1 MRRKTMKK
9 VKRIMLIVLGCILV
23 FFFSLCILLLVVS
36 PGKIKP
42 FVDDKGNKID
52 NSISEKIYVDIN
64 GVKQGMF
71 IKGKNINNPVLLFVH
86 GGPLMP
92 EYFLNDKYPTG
103 LEEYFTI
110 CWWEQPGVGLS
121 YSSDISKEDLTL
133 KAIIEDTI
141 EVTNFL
147 REKFD
152 KDKIYLLGHSW
163 GSFVAIQAAYRR
175 PELYNAYIGMGQITN
190 QKESEKIAYKY
201 IIDEYS
207 KLGNKKMVNKLK
219 EYSIDTSDEEL
230 IKYFKSSLRDTAMH
244 QLGIGTTHNM
254 HSVFTGIFIPVMK
267 CRGYTLEEKINIWRG
282 KSYVRNNTNLINE
295 CLFADIPSMIS
306 ELEVPCYFISGEY
319 DYTVSWE
326 LVEDYYEDLKAPDKG
341 FYLFENSAH
350 SPMFEEPEKFID
362 IMVNDVLR

>member
-1 MRRKTMKK
+1 
-9 VKRIMLIVLGCILV
+9 MLIVICILIVLILIMLLIILPPSTGKTKV
-23 FFFSLCILLLVVS
+23 FLDENGEIIQ
-36 PGKIKP
+36 G
-42 FVDDKGNKID
+42 
-52 NSISEKIYVDIN
+52 SISEKTYVEIN

-71 IKGKNINNPVLLFVH
+71 IKGKNINNQVLLFVH

-133 KAIIEDTI
+133 NAIIEDTI
-141 EVTNFL
+141 AVTNFL

-163 GSFVAIQAAYRR
+163 GSFVAIQAAYIR

-201 IIDEYS
+201 MIDEYS

-230 IKYFKSSLRDTAMH
+230 IKYYKSSLRDTAMH
-244 QLGIGTTHNM
+244 QLGIGTTHDM

-282 KSYVRNNTNLINE
+282 KAYVRNNTNLINE
-295 CLFADIPSMIS
+295 YLFVDIPSMIS

-319 DYTVSWE
+319 DYTVSWK
-326 LVEDYYEDLKAPDKG
+326 LVEEYYKDLKAPHKG

-362 IMVNDVLR
+362 IMVNDVLK

>member
-121 YSSDISKEDLTL
+121 YSADISKENLTL
-133 KAIIEDTI
+133 DAIIDDTI

-147 REKFD
+147 RE
-152 KDKIYLLGHSW
+152 
-163 GSFVAIQAAYRR
+163 
-175 PELYNAYIGMGQITN
+175 
-190 QKESEKIAYKY
+190 
-201 IIDEYS
+201 
-207 KLGNKKMVNKLK
+207 
-219 EYSIDTSDEEL
+219 
-230 IKYFKSSLRDTAMH
+230 
-244 QLGIGTTHNM
+244 
-254 HSVFTGIFIPVMK
+254 
-267 CRGYTLEEKINIWRG
+267 
-282 KSYVRNNTNLINE
+282 
-295 CLFADIPSMIS
+295 
-306 ELEVPCYFISGEY
+306 
-319 DYTVSWE
+319 
-326 LVEDYYEDLKAPDKG
+326 
-341 FYLFENSAH
+341 
-350 SPMFEEPEKFID
+350 
-362 IMVNDVLR
+362 

>member
-1 MRRKTMKK
+1 
-9 VKRIMLIVLGCILV
+9 MLIVICILIVLILIMLLIILPPSTGKTKV
-23 FFFSLCILLLVVS
+23 FLDENGEIIQ
-36 PGKIKP
+36 G
-42 FVDDKGNKID
+42 
-52 NSISEKIYVDIN
+52 SISEKTYVEIN
-64 GVKQGMF
+64 GVKQGTF
-71 IKGKNINNPVLLFVH
+71 IKGKNINNQVLLFVH

-133 KAIIEDTI
+133 NAIIEDTI
-141 EVTNFL
+141 VVTNFL

-163 GSFVAIQAAYRR
+163 GSFVAIQAAYIR

-201 IIDEYS
+201 MIDEYS

-230 IKYFKSSLRDTAMH
+230 IKYFKSSLRDIAMH
-244 QLGIGTTHNM
+244 QLGIGTTHDM

-282 KSYVRNNTNLINE
+282 KAYVRNNTNLINE
-295 CLFADIPSMIS
+295 YLFVDIPSMIS

-326 LVEDYYEDLKAPDKG
+326 LVEDYYKDLKAPHKG

-362 IMVNDVLR
+362 IMVNDVLK

>member
-1 MRRKTMKK
+1 MRRKIMKK
-9 VKRIMLIVLGCILV
+9 VKSIMLIVLVGILV
-23 FFFSLCILLLVVS
+23 FFLSFCIFLLVLS
-36 PGKIKP
+36 PGEIKQI
-42 FVDDKGNKID
+42 VDEKGNKIE

-121 YSSDISKEDLTL
+121 YSADISKENLTL
-133 KAIIEDTI
+133 DAIIDDTI
-141 EVTNFL
+141 GVTNFL
-147 REKFD
+147 REKFK

-163 GSFVAIQAAYRR
+163 GSFVAIQAAYKM
-175 PELYNAYIGMGQITN
+175 PELYSAYIGMGQITN

-201 IIDEYS
+201 MIDEYS
-207 KLGNKKMVNKLK
+207 KAGNKNMVNKLK
-219 EYSIDTSDEEL
+219 EYSINKSDEEL
-230 IKYFKSSLRDTAMH
+230 IRYFKSSLRDTTMH
-244 QLGIGTTHNM
+244 QLGIGTTHDMN
-254 HSVFTGIFIPVMK
+254 SVFTGIFIPVMK

-282 KSYVRNNTNLINE
+282 KAYVRNNTNLINE
-295 CLFADIPSMIS
+295 YLFADIPSMIS
-306 ELEVPCYFISGEY
+306 ELKVSCYFISGEY

-326 LVEDYYEDLKAPDKG
+326 LVEDYYENLKAPDKG

-350 SPMFEEPEKFID
+350 SPMFEDPEKFIN
-362 IMVNDVLR
+362 IIKNDVLK